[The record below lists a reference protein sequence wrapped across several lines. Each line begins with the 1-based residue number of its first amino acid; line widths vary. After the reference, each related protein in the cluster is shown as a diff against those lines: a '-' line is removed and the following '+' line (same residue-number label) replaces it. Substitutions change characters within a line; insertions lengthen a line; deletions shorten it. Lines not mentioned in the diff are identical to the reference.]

1 MSVKIF
7 LLFNLGGVAQ
17 LSCQIQGEP
26 KPLLEWI
33 LPDGSKIRAPY
44 SSGDRRIIISADGML
59 TLRGADTSDSGL
71 YWCIATNYLDAD
83 ILIFRITV
91 LSPDVEEFE
100 VNGLQLSKSIDE
112 NLVFDC
118 SSFGSP
124 EVSISWILPD
134 HSVLEK
140 SQGNKKMFKNGTLLV
155 QGLTE
160 RDRGFYRCLVANYLG
175 VDLLVSQVTLSK
187 EGLDTATVLD
197 TEGSGMTIEV
207 NMDSSLAEHT
217 VNLTEIASSNPAE
230 GTSQESRTITSD
242 RPYPRLRS
250 QGRGT
255 LPGVLGQR
263 RKGTVRSKPIWR
275 SRVFDKKSRR
285 VDPQKFAQYMK
296 KAHDGSRLKSS
307 TINERINHTVSL
319 GYDEIGSGDDHK
331 EEHLIVVP
339 WEVNSTKETITITHE
354 RETEFLAT
362 TRLQQFDDINAFSH
376 ENFSSKI
383 KEKTNA
389 PTTEAFVPADT
400 ISIKPIFSHLLSHVE
415 TTELYALERN
425 SKLLP
430 NVDSVPLNHATTE
443 TVHET
448 QLSFS
453 GEQPAETETSTGSA
467 LSLPTE
473 PNISS
478 VSDDPGPVELIIH
491 TDPQSQTT
499 FTAITTTGKQ
509 QNRVTFHTTQTIK
522 SPQLSAGSTIISQQ
536 QIQIIPHK
544 SSRKQSG
551 RRTLH
556 GRRKLVKPNRI
567 TDIKTFINRF
577 KKTTL
582 KKAENTSVP
591 VPVYLTT
598 SELIY
603 SQKQFALCLFII
615 CII

>member
-1 MSVKIF
+1 
-7 LLFNLGGVAQ
+7 
-17 LSCQIQGEP
+17 
-26 KPLLEWI
+26 
-33 LPDGSKIRAPY
+33 
-44 SSGDRRIIISADGML
+44 ML
-59 TLRGADTSDSGL
+59 TLRHADTSDSGL

-83 ILIFRITV
+83 TLIFRITV

-100 VNGLQLSKSIDE
+100 VNGLQLSKTIDE

-187 EGLDTATVLD
+187 EGLDTATLLD
-197 TEGSGMTIEV
+197 TEGSGMIIEV

-242 RPYPRLRS
+242 HPYPRLRS

-263 RKGTVRSKPIWR
+263 RKGAVRSRPSWR
-275 SRVFDKKSRR
+275 SRVFDKTSRR

-296 KAHDGSRLKSS
+296 KAHDGSRLKAS

-319 GYDEIGSGDDHK
+319 GYDEIGSGEDHK

-339 WEVNSTKETITITHE
+339 WEVNSTKETITHK
-354 RETEFLAT
+354 RETEVLAT
-362 TRLQQFDDINAFSH
+362 TRGQQFDDINAFSR
-376 ENFSSKI
+376 ETFSSKI

-389 PTTEAFVPADT
+389 PTIEASVLADT
-400 ISIKPIFSHLLSHVE
+400 ISIKPIFPHLPSHVG
-415 TTELYALERN
+415 TTELHALERN

-453 GEQPAETETSTGSA
+453 GQQPTETETSTGSA

-491 TDPQSQTT
+491 TDPESRTT
-499 FTAITTTGKQ
+499 FTAITTTGTGKQ

-544 SSRKQSG
+544 SSRRKSG
-551 RRTLH
+551 RRILH
-556 GRRKLVKPNRI
+556 SRRKFVKSNRI
-567 TDIKTFINRF
+567 TDVKSFINRL

-582 KKAENTSVP
+582 KKVENTSVP

>member
-1 MSVKIF
+1 MYVKIY
-7 LLFNLGGVAQ
+7 LLFNLGGVEQ

-59 TLRGADTSDSGL
+59 TLRHADVSDTGL

-140 SQGNKKMFKNGTLLV
+140 SQGNKKLFKNGTLLV

-187 EGLDTATVLD
+187 EKLDSATALD
-197 TEGSGMTIEV
+197 TEGSGMIIDV

-217 VNLTEIASSNPAE
+217 VNLTEITSSNPAE
-230 GTSQESRTITSD
+230 KTSQESRTITSD

-250 QGRGT
+250 QGRET

-263 RKGTVRSKPIWR
+263 RKGAVRSRPIWR
-275 SRVFDKKSRR
+275 SRVFDKTSRR
-285 VDPQKFAQYMK
+285 VDPQKFAQYVK

-319 GYDEIGSGDDHK
+319 GYDEIGSGEDHK
-331 EEHLIVVP
+331 EEHLVVVP
-339 WEVNSTKETITITHE
+339 WEVKSTKEAITITQK

-362 TRLQQFDDINAFSH
+362 TRVQQFDDINAFSH
-376 ENFSSKI
+376 DIFSSKM
-383 KEKTNA
+383 KEKTNT
-389 PTTEAFVPADT
+389 PTTETYVTADT
-400 ISIKPIFSHLLSHVE
+400 ISIKPIFPHLPSHVE
-415 TTELYALERN
+415 TTELYVLEKS

-430 NVDSVPLNHATTE
+430 NVDSVLLKHATTE
-443 TVHET
+443 TAHET

-453 GEQPAETETSTGSA
+453 GEQHTETETSTGSA
-467 LSLPTE
+467 LSLSTD

-478 VSDDPGPVELIIH
+478 VSDDPGPVEVIFH
-491 TDPQSQTT
+491 TDPESRTT
-499 FTAITTTGKQ
+499 FTTITTTGKQ

-522 SPQLSAGSTIISQQ
+522 SPRLSAGSTIISQQ

-544 SSRKQSG
+544 SSRQKSG

-556 GRRKLVKPNRI
+556 GRRKIVKPNRI
-567 TDIKTFINRF
+567 TDIQSFINRF
-577 KKTTL
+577 KQPTL

-603 SQKQFALCLFII
+603 SQTQFTLCLCTMSII
-615 CII
+615 